1 MPKSTTEIQV
11 HSEAFQALKYRRN
24 YEDCRHC
31 DDRSGTLIFSAE
43 PIAFTFREHVG
54 HLPVPVQFKR
64 TEEVQLLVVCEKC
77 GQRWVPSKGPA
88 LRALGL

>member
-54 HLPVPVQFKR
+54 HLPVPDQFKR